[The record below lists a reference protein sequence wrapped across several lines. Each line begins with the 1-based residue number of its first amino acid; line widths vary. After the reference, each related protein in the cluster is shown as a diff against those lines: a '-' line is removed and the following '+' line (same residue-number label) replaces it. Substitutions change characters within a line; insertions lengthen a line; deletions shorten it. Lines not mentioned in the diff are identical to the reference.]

1 METTQADPIIAEV
14 RAVRDAHAAAFG
26 YDVAAIF
33 RDLQARQEAS
43 SRDYVHYPARPVEPD
58 MEEPAQR

>member
-1 METTQADPIIAEV
+1 METRQADLIIAEV

-26 YDVAAIF
+26 CDVSAIF

-43 SRDYVHYPARPVEPD
+43 CRDYVRYPARPVEPD
-58 MEEPAQR
+58 IEEPTQR